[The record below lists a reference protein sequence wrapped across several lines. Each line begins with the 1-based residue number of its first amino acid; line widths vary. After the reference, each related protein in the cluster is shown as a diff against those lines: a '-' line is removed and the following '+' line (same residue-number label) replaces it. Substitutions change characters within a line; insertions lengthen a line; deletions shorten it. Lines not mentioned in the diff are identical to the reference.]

1 MVEHFY
7 VKSGNPSCT
16 GFEISCVKKPIDR
29 QASKR
34 CRCGLRRRGNGEW
47 AEVDEEVGGRLYS
60 RVSTVVVCT
69 TFMFVVYAAATN
81 STRCTNDTLA
91 EWNGFCWS
99 FSLSFK
105 LMYRSTVWSWIGRT
119 LNRWWGRCSNKTS
132 MESAVIADCYWRSPA
147 CHAAGRFTSA
157 KTRKASARWVPSVS
171 LATLR
176 SLLTDAQGWK
186 NVVFKKIWFRFL
198 GF

>member
-1 MVEHFY
+1 MPFVPRVLNFCPFDSKINEFPGLMVEHFY

-91 EWNGFCWS
+91 E
-99 FSLSFK
+99 
-105 LMYRSTVWSWIGRT
+105 
-119 LNRWWGRCSNKTS
+119 
-132 MESAVIADCYWRSPA
+132 
-147 CHAAGRFTSA
+147 
-157 KTRKASARWVPSVS
+157 
-171 LATLR
+171 
-176 SLLTDAQGWK
+176 
-186 NVVFKKIWFRFL
+186 
-198 GF
+198 